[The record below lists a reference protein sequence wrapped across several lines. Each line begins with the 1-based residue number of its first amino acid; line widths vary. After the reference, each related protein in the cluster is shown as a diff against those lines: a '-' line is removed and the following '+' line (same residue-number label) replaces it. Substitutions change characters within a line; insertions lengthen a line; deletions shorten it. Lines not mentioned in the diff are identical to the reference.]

1 MRKDS
6 SKNNIEKI
14 NSGACFQKNPK
25 KVENKFDN
33 RKNPINIYKVNI
45 KILSVRLF
53 IVRKVINIGNQI
65 KFGQVDIADIE
76 IDPRCR
82 DEITQMLLGLK
93 YIYSNSEIRLKV
105 FSILEKKVPKKDIN
119 NGRPGMDLW
128 QIFVLAVL
136 RVNCNSDWDKIQNL
150 ANEHMGIRQMMGLGT
165 WFDSTKFPLQTIKD
179 NAALLNVETV
189 NMINVV
195 AVNAGHGLVK
205 KDEEELRGRCDSF
218 VVETDV
224 SYPTDINMLLK
235 AMNKVIFLLAALC
248 VLVDV
253 VGWRKYVDNFK
264 KIKKLFRKCQKLR
277 HSTSKDDKK
286 KGKQEKLI
294 LEAYQAYLQ
303 IAREFLSRARGTLE
317 KISAM
322 GDNYIFQVAEIEHY
336 MAHALRQIDQI
347 ERRCANGE
355 KIPHDEKVFSIFEE
369 HTEWISKGKAG
380 VPVELGLRV
389 CILEGQY
396 GFILHHRVME
406 KEVDV
411 DVAVPMVKDALEN
424 FSELN
429 GCSYDKGFWSP
440 DNRKKLDELLDHLVL
455 PKKGKL
461 SANDKERE
469 YSDEFIYYRH
479 RHSAVESGINALE
492 NHGLDRCLDHG
503 IDGFKRYVAL
513 AVLGRNLQKVGAVL
527 QAKELKKLKRKKSAD
542 SGGLKKVA

>member
-1 MRKDS
+1 M
-6 SKNNIEKI
+6 
-14 NSGACFQKNPK
+14 
-25 KVENKFDN
+25 
-33 RKNPINIYKVNI
+33 
-45 KILSVRLF
+45 
-53 IVRKVINIGNQI
+53 RKVINIGNQMN
-65 KFGQVDIADIE
+65 FGQVDIADIE

-93 YIYSNSEIRLKV
+93 YIYSNPEIQSKV
-105 FSILEKKVPKKDIN
+105 FRILEENVPKKDIN

-128 QIFVLAVL
+128 QIFVLATL

-150 ANEHMGIRQMMGLGT
+150 ANNHMEIRKMMGLGA
-165 WFDSTKFPLQTIKD
+165 WYDSKKFPLQTIKD

-189 NMINVV
+189 DMINVI
-195 AVNAGHGLVK
+195 AVNAGHCLVK
-205 KDEEELRGRCDSF
+205 KEDEELRGRCDSF

-224 SYPTDINMLLK
+224 SYPTDINLLLK

-253 VGWRKYVDNFK
+253 IGWRKYADNFK

-277 HSTSKDDKK
+277 HSTSNDDKK
-286 KGKQEKLI
+286 KEKREKLI

-303 IAREFLSRARGTLE
+303 IAREFLSRARETLV
-317 KISAM
+317 KISAT
-322 GDNYIFQVAEIEHY
+322 GDDCTLQIAEIEHY
-336 MAHALRQIDQI
+336 MAHAERQIDQI
-347 ERRCANGE
+347 ERRCVNGE

-389 CILEGQY
+389 CILEDQY
-396 GFILHHRVME
+396 GFILQHRVME

-411 DVAVPMVKDALEN
+411 NVAVPMVKDTLED
-424 FSELN
+424 FPELN
-429 GCSYDKGFWSP
+429 GCSFDKGYWSQ

-461 SANDKERE
+461 SVDDKKRE
-469 YSDEFIYYRH
+469 YSDEFVYYRH
-479 RHSAVESGINALE
+479 KHSAVESGINALE
-492 NHGLDRCLDHG
+492 NHGLDRCPDHG
-503 IDGFKRYVAL
+503 IGGFKRYVAL

-527 QAKELKKLKRKKSAD
+527 QARELKSLRRKKQKLKTA
-542 SGGLKKVA
+542 A